1 MRMRKKIYIMIVLI
15 LVLACF
21 TYADYK
27 IKSSEFQLNKSF
39 FCEHSTK
46 KALDIIEE
54 QRQKELIIE
63 EEQRQKEL
71 IVEEEQIQKELT
83 IEEEQRRKELM
94 LQFAGQVD
102 QNLSEMYW
110 LYDMKDNI
118 PFGETPLEFYADSLD
133 DIKTLVIISSG
144 KNSVI
149 ESETGEEVVMT
160 CFYVKKYRVC
170 KGKILDLI
178 SNGETHWHSWEE
190 SRESLKEIE
199 QSLDTELIYFGTI
212 DSYEWPKA
220 KKPEYKLEDL
230 ESLEVYQNFYT
241 YIEERAGF
249 RFNADSEVYLGLWN
263 GHSENV
269 RMAWKW
275 IDSSGEAGYSV
286 ARLDMNG
293 TRSGMI
299 DEIDKEVFEK
309 FKGIS
314 VRMF

>member
-1 MRMRKKIYIMIVLI
+1 M
-15 LVLACF
+15 
-21 TYADYK
+21 
-27 IKSSEFQLNKSF
+27 
-39 FCEHSTK
+39 
-46 KALDIIEE
+46 
-54 QRQKELIIE
+54 QKELIIE

-71 IVEEEQIQKELT
+71 VVEEEQIQKELT
-83 IEEEQRRKELM
+83 IEEAQRRKEIM
-94 LQFAGQVD
+94 LQFTSQIN
-102 QNLSEMYW
+102 QSLSEGYW
-110 LYDMKDNI
+110 LYDRRDNI
-118 PFGETPLEFYADSLD
+118 PFGVTPLEFYVDSLD
-133 DIKTLVIISSG
+133 DIKTLVVISSA
-144 KNSVI
+144 KHSAIV
-149 ESETGEEVVMT
+149 SETGEETIVT
-160 CFYVKKYRVC
+160 FFYVTKYRVFNQN
-170 KGKILDLI
+170 IIDLE
-178 SNGETHWHSWEE
+178 SNGQTYWHSWEE

-263 GHSENV
+263 GRSETV
-269 RMAWKW
+269 EMTYKW
-275 IDSSGEAGYSV
+275 IDSSGEARYSV
-286 ARLDMNG
+286 ARLYMDG